1 MKINGRF
8 IHVLDDLLSPEECK
22 NFIQQLN
29 VDKLQ
34 RIDNHMATYDRNI
47 LVNDEF
53 ADIIYSR
60 VQPYLPEGT
69 IRCNEYFRFSKYHPG
84 QEFKIHTD
92 GTNQDKFK
100 NVSKYTIN
108 IFLNIEFTG
117 GETNFFDADGSIALC
132 AIPKAGLGVIFDRGI
147 LHCGNK
153 VTSGNK
159 YLLRTDAMVPIPEFQ
174 TEERIFTY
182 TPAGHTPQKNS

>member
-1 MKINGRF
+1 MNINGRF
-8 IHVLDDLLSPEECK
+8 IQVLDGLLTSEECQQ
-22 NFIQQLN
+22 FIQQLN

-53 ADIIYSR
+53 ADIMYNR
-60 VQPYLPEGT
+60 VQSYLPEGT

-92 GTNQDKFK
+92 GTNQDKF
-100 NVSKYTIN
+100 NNMSKYTIN
-108 IFLNIEFTG
+108 IFLNTEFTG
-117 GETNFFDADGSIALC
+117 GETDFFDANGHVVIH
-132 AIPKAGLGVIFDRGI
+132 AIPKVGRGVIFDREI

-153 VTSGNK
+153 VSSGYK
-159 YLLRTDAMVPIPEFQ
+159 YLLRTDVMVPNGLLQ
-174 TEERIFTY
+174 NQ
-182 TPAGHTPQKNS
+182 TPADVKVIKL